1 MGGIF
6 VLWEDNYLAHYGI
19 KQQRW
24 GVRRF
29 QNEDGSLTEEGRKRY
44 RDFSKAETKVR
55 KKMSNRYTTFKRQ
68 SFDIGRIM
76 DRGKISESKA
86 HECCD
91 YADKLFKK
99 AQKAEPAITKDVVS
113 AVQESGASMYGLEN
127 RIKQPT
133 SIAAKIGQDAREDGI
148 SISEAAR
155 AIKDV
160 IRYTSISDDS
170 RFVKSYQDVKAYLES
185 IGYSEASCKNY
196 FTLYRDGQ
204 SRHKAVQCIY
214 LDPVGNR
221 FELQF
226 HTPASQAAKE
236 LKTPIYEARRK
247 SGLSKERQNEL
258 EQQMTE
264 LAEKVS
270 NPKGVFSIQS
280 H

>member
-1 MGGIF
+1 M
-6 VLWEDNYLAHYGI
+6 LWEDNYLAHYGI

-29 QNEDGSLTEEGRKRY
+29 QNKDGSLTEEGRRRY
-44 RDFSKAETKVR
+44 RDFSKAETEVCKR
-55 KKMSNRYTTFKRQ
+55 MTNRYSSFKRQ
-68 SFDIGRIM
+68 PFDISKIM

-99 AQKAEPAITKDVVS
+99 ALKVEPIITKDVVS
-113 AVQESGASMYGLEN
+113 AVEKSGGSMYGLEN

-133 SIAAKIGQDAREDGI
+133 SIAAKIGQDAREEDI
-148 SISEAAR
+148 SVSQAAKE
-155 AIKDV
+155 IKDV
-160 IRYTSISDDS
+160 IRYTSITNDAK
-170 RFVKSYQDVKAYLES
+170 FVKSYQDVKAYLES
-185 IGYSEASCKNY
+185 EGYSEATCKNY
-196 FTLYRDGQ
+196 FTLYRDGK
-204 SRHKAVQCIY
+204 SRHKAVQCVY

-236 LKTPIYEARRK
+236 LKIPIYEARRK

-258 EQQMTE
+258 EKQMTE
-264 LAEKVS
+264 LAEQVS
-270 NPKGVFSIQS
+270 DPKGVFSIQS